1 MADITTH
8 MIRRV
13 DQLRREARRTSGWA
27 GLVYVLPALTILM
40 AFELWPIFY
49 NLYISLWRWDVGPI
63 NFIGLENYR
72 RLFIEGFITTD
83 YLGRLVVGEVLHS
96 LIITVNYAIIRVVVT
111 LVLAFVLAYLL
122 FIGVRRG
129 RTALRTAYFL
139 PFVTSSVAVALVFGW
154 IFNERVGL
162 ANALLQ
168 AFGLPP
174 QLWLQDPLPALKRL
188 LTGLGVS
195 AAADWPNLLLGP
207 SVAMVV
213 VIIYSIWSS
222 LGYNIVIYLAGL
234 SSISR
239 EVIEAARIDGAD
251 GVQLL
256 RWVIWPL
263 VSPITFFLL
272 ISNTISSLQVFDP
285 IFVLTR
291 NTGMGRG
298 EAGGPLDTTLTI
310 TVYIFRNFYERANSV
325 GYAAAVAFL
334 LFFIILG
341 LTIWQFRKF
350 GRSVHYQ

>member
-1 MADITTH
+1 MTSATPS
-8 MIRRV
+8 MIRRIE
-13 DQLRREARRTSGWA
+13 QLRREARRTSGWA
-27 GLVYVLPALTILM
+27 GLLYVLPALTILIV
-40 AFELWPIFY
+40 FEFWPIFY
-49 NLYISLWRWDVGPI
+49 NLYISFWRWDVGPI
-63 NFIGLENYR
+63 RFIGLENYR
-72 RLFIEGFITTD
+72 RLFLEGFITTD
-83 YLGRLVVGEVLHS
+83 YLGRPAVGEVLQS
-96 LIITVNYAIIRVVVT
+96 LIVTTSYAVIRVVIT
-111 LVLAFVLAYLL
+111 LGLAFILAYLL

-139 PFVTSSVAVALVFGW
+139 PYITSSVAVMLVFGW

-168 AFGLPP
+168 TVGLPP
-174 QLWLQDPLPALKRL
+174 QTWLQDPFPALKRVL
-188 LTGLGVS
+188 MTVGVTGVT
-195 AAADWPNLLLGP
+195 DWPDLAMGP
-207 SVAMVV
+207 STAMVV
-213 VIIYSIWSS
+213 VIIYSIWAS

-234 SSISR
+234 ASVPN

-251 GVQLL
+251 GWHLL
-256 RWVIWPL
+256 RYVIWPL

-272 ISNTISSLQVFDP
+272 ITNTISALQAFDP
-285 IFVLTR
+285 IYTLTR

-341 LTIWQFRKF
+341 LTIWQFRTF